1 MEIINL
7 EEKESFIESLC
18 STDEQVNKIVDV
30 IRKDIIPL
38 VKDNIMATGEKVIVR
53 SIFIKEAEETKSGL
67 IAVQGQKSNISVTKF
82 YKTHPYQGVVVSIG
96 SDIKS
101 TSLKVGDHILMRS
114 NISGELN
121 RDTVIINGIVFGHAF
136 FTDIICSIKD

>member
-7 EEKESFIESLC
+7 EEKESFIDSLC

-114 NISGELN
+114 NIS
-121 RDTVIINGIVFGHAF
+121 
-136 FTDIICSIKD
+136 

>member
-1 MEIINL
+1 M
-7 EEKESFIESLC
+7 
-18 STDEQVNKIVDV
+18 
-30 IRKDIIPL
+30 

-53 SIFIKEAEETKSGL
+53 SIYIKEAEETKSGL

>member
-1 MEIINL
+1 MDIINL
-7 EEKESFIESLC
+7 EEKESFIDSLC

-67 IAVQGQKSNISVTKF
+67 IAVQGQKSNISVTNF